1 MSFLTLH
8 PSMNLHYKHQG
19 DGYPLIILHGLFG
32 MSDNWFSL
40 GKQFGENFSTYLVD
54 QRNHG
59 RSPHDKVFNY
69 DVMAADLLDFM
80 DEHFIES
87 AHIIGHSMG
96 GKTAMTFAVKFPHK
110 VGKLVVVDIAPKY
123 YRPHHQEILA
133 ALHAIPVHELAS
145 RKEAEE
151 VITERI
157 SDVGTAQFL
166 LKNLYAR
173 DEGGY
178 DWRFN
183 LPVISENIE
192 SVGEALDEIYT
203 FDKPTLFLRGE
214 KSNYIK
220 DADIHQIEKHFP
232 KSSVVT
238 IEGAGHWINAEKPQ
252 LFYETV
258 TGFLT
263 K

>member
-1 MSFLTLH
+1 MT
-8 PSMNLHYKHQG
+8 
-19 DGYPLIILHGLFG
+19 D
-32 MSDNWFSL
+32 
-40 GKQFGENFSTYLVD
+40 EV
-54 QRNHG
+54 
-59 RSPHDKVFNY
+59 RS
-69 DVMAADLLDFM
+69 ARRQSRDFRSI
-80 DEHFIES
+80 D
-87 AHIIGHSMG
+87 
-96 GKTAMTFAVKFPHK
+96 AVS
-110 VGKLVVVDIAPKY
+110 G
-123 YRPHHQEILA
+123 
-133 ALHAIPVHELAS
+133 
-145 RKEAEE
+145 
-151 VITERI
+151 
-157 SDVGTAQFL
+157 
-166 LKNLYAR
+166 
-173 DEGGY
+173 
-178 DWRFN
+178 
-183 LPVISENIE
+183 E